1 MPYLASRYDL
11 EVSRPSPGALPAL
24 ARFVLR
30 VFFRRVEVVGEER
43 LPAAV
48 GASGRRPLVLVA
60 NHVNGLVDP
69 VLVLGALPLRP
80 RFLAKSTL
88 WKIPILA
95 QILTAAHAIP
105 VYRRQDAPSVTA
117 APPGAAAGAASPA
130 DMSRNDETFARC
142 HEALAQG
149 GSIALFPEGTSHNE
163 PALQPL
169 KTGAARIVLEAEAR
183 LGPLGTRIVPVG
195 LTFDERGR
203 FRSRALVRVGEPI
216 DPAPEISI
224 YKDDPIAAG
233 RALTARIDQAL
244 HRVTLNYTSW
254 DEARLIARAADLFA
268 RPGLLLPHGRTL
280 AATFDLHRAFLEG
293 YGEMKARCPEEV
305 AAAAQ
310 VVQDYDRLLTAFHLR
325 DDQVAAAY
333 PVSPVARFVGK
344 TLFRLLVYLPV
355 AIVGTILNLLPYQ
368 IVRAIAGRSKDGD
381 QKATL
386 KVFPALAIYPFCWLA
401 EALAVGYGWGG
412 KAGILTFLLCL
423 PTGYVA
429 MLFDERRERF
439 VREARAYLV
448 LRTRGRAAAELRE
461 KREAVYR
468 GVTGLVEA
476 YQGREGVPGS
486 GSNASL

>member
-1 MPYLASRYDL
+1 MIAAVPP
-11 EVSRPSPGALPAL
+11 PSSGTLPAL

-30 VFFRRVEVVGEER
+30 IFFRRVEVVGEER
-43 LPAAV
+43 LPAV
-48 GASGRRPLVLVA
+48 DPASGRRPLVLVA

-69 VLVLGALPLRP
+69 VLVLSALPLRP

-95 QILTAAHAIP
+95 QILSAARSIP
-105 VYRRQDAPSVTA
+105 VHRRQDAP
-117 APPGAAAGAASPA
+117 AGAAPGA
-130 DMSRNDETFARC
+130 VAGNDETFARC
-142 HEALAQG
+142 HEALAEG
-149 GSIALFPEGTSHNE
+149 GSIALFPEGISHNE

-169 KTGAARIVLEAEAR
+169 KTGAARIVLEAEAKF
-183 LGPLGTRIVPVG
+183 GPLGTRIVPVG

-216 DPAPEISI
+216 DPAPELAI
-224 YKDDPIAAG
+224 YKEDPIAAS

-244 HRVTLNYTSW
+244 HQVTLNYTTW

-268 RPGLLLPHGRTL
+268 RPGLELPRGRTL
-280 AATFDLHRAFLEG
+280 SETFDLHRAFLEG

-310 VVQDYDRLLTAFHLR
+310 AVDAYDRLLAAFHLR

-333 PVSPVARFVGK
+333 PVSPVARFVGRS
-344 TLFRLLVYLPV
+344 LLRLLVAFPV
-355 AIVGTILNLLPYQ
+355 ALVGTLLNLVPYQ
-368 IVRAIAGRSKDGD
+368 IVRVIAGRSKDGD

-386 KVFPALAIYPFCWLA
+386 KVFPGLVIYPACWLA
-401 EALAVGYGWGG
+401 EAFVAGHAWGG
-412 KAGILTFLLCL
+412 RIGILTFLLAL

-439 VREARAYLV
+439 LREARAYLV
-448 LRTRGRAAAELRE
+448 LRTRGRAAAELKE
-461 KREAVYR
+461 KREAVYQ
-468 GVTGLVEA
+468 GVTALAEA
-476 YQGREGVPGS
+476 YQRRESAPKG
-486 GSNASL
+486 

>member
-1 MPYLASRYDL
+1 MIGAVPPS
-11 EVSRPSPGALPAL
+11 SPGALPAL

-43 LPAAV
+43 LPTAV
-48 GASGRRPLVLVA
+48 GTASGRRPLVLVA

-69 VLVLGALPLRP
+69 VLVLGALPVRP

-95 QILTAAHAIP
+95 QLLTAARAIP
-105 VYRRQDAPSVTA
+105 VHRRQDAPSA
-117 APPGAAAGAASPA
+117 AGGAAAGAAPGALAS
-130 DMSRNDETFARC
+130 NDETFARC

-149 GSIALFPEGTSHNE
+149 GAIALFPEGTSHNE

-216 DPAPEISI
+216 DPAPEIAI
-224 YKDDPIAAG
+224 YKEDPIAAG
-233 RALTARIDQAL
+233 RALTARIDRAL
-244 HRVTLNYTSW
+244 HQVTLNYTSW

-310 VVQDYDRLLTAFHLR
+310 AVQAYDRLLTAFHLR

-333 PVSPVARFVGK
+333 PVSPVARFVGR
-344 TLFRLLVYLPV
+344 TLFRLLIYLPV

-386 KVFPALAIYPFCWLA
+386 KVFPALAIYPVSWLA
-401 EALAVGYGWGG
+401 EAFAVGHGWGG

-439 VREARAYLV
+439 LREARAYLV
-448 LRTRGRAAAELRE
+448 LRTRVRATAELRE

-476 YQGREGVPGS
+476 YQRREGVPGS